1 MRRFATAQ
9 IPQQNGASAQDWILT
24 DNVQCLCSKCAAPI
38 PPQREVVHSH
48 YHHVPSRRSPP
59 ILRIPRLK
67 RKAPEDTAVALRT
80 PTTKRTTTLRIPRHR
95 RETESFSASTVR
107 TSEAEST
114 MTSGHHGQFGRYR
127 SSRTASALWPLMR
140 SQVAPRKDRMFFHPS
155 KIIDD
160 SDSDWADEEDEVS
173 AEMHSLNAL
182 VYRER
187 DSAKQCAFE
196 STHGMRQFPPSVEF
210 SPQGMVTGGSS
221 GGHSIFE
228 ATKRSLS
235 SRLDPHGQCPCH
247 YQHFASQRSPAILSA
262 VALQTPTTKKAP
274 TLRVPRHRREEESCS
289 ATTARTS
296 DPASGRIADSAPV
309 SPMTSGHFGQFDR
322 YRSSR
327 TASARWL
334 SMRSQA
340 PRKDRMFFYPSNIVD
355 DSDSDWADAEDDVN
369 DGGRAQVYSV
379 SYGAAKRSVMPHN

>member
-1 MRRFATAQ
+1 MRRFATEQ
-9 IPQQNGASAQDWILT
+9 IPQQNGVYAQDWILS
-24 DNVQCLCSKCAAPI
+24 DNDQSPSSFAGPI
-38 PPQREVVHSH
+38 PLQRQIVRSH
-48 YHHVPSRRSPP
+48 YQHVPSQRSPE
-59 ILRIPRLK
+59 ILS
-67 RKAPEDTAVALRT
+67 AVALQT
-80 PTTKRTTTLRIPRHR
+80 PTTNEAPTLRVPRHR
-95 RETESFSASTVR
+95 REEDNCSATTARTSDSASGH
-107 TSEAEST
+107 
-114 MTSGHHGQFGRYR
+114 SGHFGQFGRYR
-127 SSRTASALWPLMR
+127 SSRTVSTPWPLMR
-140 SQVAPRKDRMFFHPS
+140 SQVAPRKDRMFFYPS
-155 KIIDD
+155 NIVDD

-173 AEMHSLNAL
+173 AEMHSLDAL

-196 STHGMRQFPPSVEF
+196 STHGMRQFPPSEEF
-210 SPQGMVTGGSS
+210 SPQGMVTGGSNS
-221 GGHSIFE
+221 GGQSIFE

-247 YQHFASQRSPAILSA
+247 YQHFASQKRPAILSA